1 MFNKFNESNA
11 KLSKRN
17 WIITL
22 DSINLLKTFW
32 ISSDFFIFVWEKA
45 IKVCYFVLCIY
56 AILSSDLSVSSNQ
69 LKKLNFELTSFQVNF
84 ALKIS
89 KKFSTKDSNKSNPS
103 GSFNKLQKFS
113 RPSFKVFH
121 NFLIQL
127 KFLFF
132 NRNFYV
138 HAFSNLTNFHV
149 QSSLLQFTLDTLNTQ
164 KLKHLVRSNK
174 FVHPLDLLTLFRQKS
189 LYNSNT
195 QKLEHFD
202 KSNKHVG
209 PLNEF
214 LSISQT
220 FSYLAFQ

>member
-1 MFNKFNESNA
+1 M
-11 KLSKRN
+11 R
-17 WIITL
+17 
-22 DSINLLKTFW
+22 
-32 ISSDFFIFVWEKA
+32 
-45 IKVCYFVLCIY
+45 YFVLCIY
-56 AILSSDLSVSSNQ
+56 TILSSDLSVSFNQ

-89 KKFSTKDSNKSNPS
+89 KNFSTKDSNKSNPS

-113 RPSFKVFH
+113 RTSFKVFH

-127 KFLFF
+127 KFLFL
-132 NRNFYV
+132 NRKFYV
-138 HAFSNLTNFHV
+138 LAFSNLTNFHV
-149 QSSLLQFTLDTLNTQ
+149 QSSLLQFTLDNLNTQ
-164 KLKHLVRSNK
+164 KLKHFVRSNK
-174 FVHPLDLLTLFRQKS
+174 FVHPLNLLTLFRQKS
-189 LYNSNT
+189 LYNWNT

>member
-56 AILSSDLSVSSNQ
+56 SILSSDLSVSFNQ
-69 LKKLNFELTSFQVNF
+69 LKKLNVELTSFQVNF

-89 KKFSTKDSNKSNPS
+89 KNFSTKDSNKSNPS

-113 RPSFKVFH
+113 RPSFKVFL

-132 NRNFYV
+132 NRNFYI

-164 KLKHLVRSNK
+164 KLKHPVRSNK
-174 FVHPLDLLTLFRQKS
+174 FVHPLNLLTLFRQKS

-202 KSNKHVG
+202 KSNKFVG